1 MCTVASAD
9 GYLIAGL
16 NTCTFKYYVKLC
28 YLTGNTLVLKFF
40 IILCSIK
47 SMNPCCCSITFLH
60 IYFKTAQN

>member
-28 YLTGNTLVLKFF
+28 YLTGNILVLKGDSFV
-40 IILCSIK
+40 IRQG
-47 SMNPCCCSITFLH
+47 T
-60 IYFKTAQN
+60 